1 MKFYIKRTRNG
12 QFRFVLKAR
21 NGEKIAQSETYVSK
35 QACLDTVKL
44 IKTCADAEIIDLT
57 LAK

>member
-1 MKFYIKRTRNG
+1 MKFYIKNTRNG

-35 QACLDTVKL
+35 QACIDTVKSF
-44 IKTCADAEIIDLT
+44 ITYANDAEIIDLT
-57 LAK
+57 KK